1 MSVNEAKYFTTSGY
15 SKFASKV
22 FETRI
27 KKGLVNMSSISN
39 LAKNSDLNAK
49 LKLLWTKSESKAEQN
64 KIVKRQEFDSSY
76 FRGKKRLED
85 DDMPN
90 QNYLVFQPI
99 YRYFKNMLIAYHIS
113 EWK

>member
-1 MSVNEAKYFTTSGY
+1 M
-15 SKFASKV
+15 
-22 FETRI
+22 
-27 KKGLVNMSSISN
+27 
-39 LAKNSDLNAK
+39 
-49 LKLLWTKSESKAEQN
+49 
-64 KIVKRQEFDSSY
+64 KRQEFDSSY

-85 DDMPN
+85 DDKPN

>member
-1 MSVNEAKYFTTSGY
+1 MITTAFNIKIGKQNTRYWWFSQENKLSVNEAKYFTTSGY

-49 LKLLWTKSESKAEQN
+49 LKLL
-64 KIVKRQEFDSSY
+64 
-76 FRGKKRLED
+76 
-85 DDMPN
+85 
-90 QNYLVFQPI
+90 
-99 YRYFKNMLIAYHIS
+99 
-113 EWK
+113 